1 LQLYQRVYDIYLA
14 FTYTT
19 STVDPT
25 KMKTSCPPPAKKQ
38 EQLRQLSSCGETWD
52 TLVSR
57 LPHEDLHLERQTIIM
72 TTVSSLQNLLS
83 EAGGEFSTIV
93 SLFEELLV
101 YLLDLL
107 HTIQGTPRGEFRKHD
122 DRDSSDDEP
131 PSKKARLSAVVG
143 WNESARCA

>member
-1 LQLYQRVYDIYLA
+1 MQLYQRVYDIYLA

-38 EQLRQLSSCGETWD
+38 EQRRELSNCHETWD

-57 LPHEDLHLERQTIIM
+57 LPHEDIHLDRQTSIM

-83 EAGGEFSTIV
+83 EAGGEFMTIV
-93 SLFEELLV
+93 SLFEDLLE
-101 YLLDLL
+101 YLLLL
-107 HTIQGTPRGEFRKHD
+107 LETIRGTPEHLFRKHD
-122 DRDSSDDEP
+122 DQDSSDDEP
-131 PSKKARLSAVVG
+131 PPKKARLMDDG